1 MNNLFETNYSW
12 PCEYCKE
19 KFIDVR
25 SVINHE
31 LYICSKNPKFNYKEK
46 DLKDLKDNQVIINK
60 CQKLKYQ
67 ENQ

>member
-1 MNNLFETNYSW
+1 MNNLSGAKYSW

-46 DLKDLKDNQVIINK
+46 DLKDNQLNINK
-60 CQKLKYQ
+60 CQKLNYQ
-67 ENQ
+67 ENR